1 MGLGSNYIA
10 IITIR
15 ILMNLYAEIK
25 SGRFSSNTDL
35 KRDKAA
41 LFLNADLCKGLN
53 L

>member
-35 KRDKAA
+35 KRDKA